1 MENNCRSWEKNFFT
15 SVSAYKTSPQ
25 QIEFFHE
32 YTVVHTVLSNPKTVD
47 LSIQGEVYDL
57 KHY

>member
-1 MENNCRSWEKNFFT
+1 MKNNCRSWEKNFFT

-32 YTVVHTVLSNPKTVD
+32 YILSNLKTVD
-47 LSIQGEVYDL
+47 LSIQGEIYDL
-57 KHY
+57 KYY

>member
-1 MENNCRSWEKNFFT
+1 MGKNFFT

-32 YTVVHTVLSNPKTVD
+32 YTVVHTTYYQ
-47 LSIQGEVYDL
+47 IQRL
-57 KHY
+57 

>member
-15 SVSAYKTSPQ
+15 SVSAYKTLPQ

-32 YTVVHTVLSNPKTVD
+32 YTVVHTIKSKD
-47 LSIQGEVYDL
+47 CRSIYPG
-57 KHY
+57 

>member
-15 SVSAYKTSPQ
+15 SVSAYKTLPQ

-32 YTVVHTVLSNPKTVD
+32 YTVVHTIK
-47 LSIQGEVYDL
+47 SIDCRSIYSR
-57 KHY
+57 